1 MSIFPW
7 ILDYIKQ
14 KKWLKASTHHSLPPH
29 CGCPMASCL
38 KLLMCWL
45 PPWDRHSPR
54 TLNPLSFSFVTRPV
68 QETHSLNR
76 LSGPTAFVGIFFI
89 TARSQETNIAITP
102 GHYIFKF
109 DWNLFYIMLF
119 YVNKKIKSVIHYDWS
134 TGVGWILEPCT
145 CQSIFCHRASWPA
158 LLCFSHCRLQVLIQI

>member
-14 KKWLKASTHHSLPPH
+14 KKWLEASTHHSLPPH

-38 KLLMCWL
+38 KLLMRWL

-54 TLNPLSFSFVTRPV
+54 TLNPLSFSFITRLV

-89 TARSQETNIAITP
+89 TARSQETNIATTP
-102 GHYIFKF
+102 GHYTFKF
-109 DWNLFYIMLF
+109 YWNLFYVMLF
-119 YVNKKIKSVIHYDWS
+119 YVNKKPRVSFIMIDLLGWDGSWSLAHASQYSVTEHHDQPCFAFH
-134 TGVGWILEPCT
+134 TVG
-145 CQSIFCHRASWPA
+145 FK
-158 LLCFSHCRLQVLIQI
+158 F